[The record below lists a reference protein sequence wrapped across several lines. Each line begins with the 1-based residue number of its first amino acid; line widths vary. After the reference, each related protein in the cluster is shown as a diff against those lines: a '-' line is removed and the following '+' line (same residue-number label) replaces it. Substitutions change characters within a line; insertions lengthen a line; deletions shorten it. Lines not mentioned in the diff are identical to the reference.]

1 MKKIRV
7 LALILGFIGL
17 LLISCFIYYQ
27 YNISPTDKSSKAN
40 IEVVIPEGMST
51 TDIAKTLYDKGLIKN
66 EFFFK
71 VYLKLNK
78 VSSLKASTYLLT
90 KSMSMKEIVIELE
103 NGNTNDN
110 VIKLTFKEGENIK
123 DYANM
128 ISKKT
133 NITSEEFISTIKD
146 TTFLTKLID
155 DYWFLTDSILNE
167 NIYYPLEG
175 YLAPD
180 TYNFDVNADVKAIFE
195 KMLDQTDKIL
205 TDLKPSL
212 GKSGLK
218 VHEVLTLAS
227 MAESEGVSLEDRKNI
242 VGVFMNRIKN
252 NMALGSDVTTYYAS
266 KIELGERDLYM
277 SEINSDNPYNTRS
290 AKNAGKLPVGP
301 ICNPSKSAIEAT
313 INYTQNDYL
322 YFVADKNMKVYF
334 TKTDAEHN
342 KKIQEL
348 KNQGLWFEY

>member
-17 LLISCFIYYQ
+17 LLICCFIYYQ

-175 YLAPD
+175 YLFPD
-180 TYNFDVNADVKAIFE
+180 TYEFSKDNLNSEIIIRKLLDEEERKLAVYKDVLE
-195 KMLDQTDKIL
+195 KSDIH
-205 TDLKPSL
+205 SII
-212 GKSGLK
+212 
-218 VHEVLTLAS
+218 TLAS
-227 MAESEGVSLEDRKNI
+227 IAELEGVKDEDRKTI
-242 VGVFMNRIKN
+242 ISVFNNRLAKGMN
-252 NMALGSDVTTYYAS
+252 LGSDVTTYYAFDEEMS
-266 KIELGERDLYM
+266 SDLT
-277 SEINSDNPYNTRS
+277 SEMFNTYNPYNTRS
-290 AKNAGKLPVGP
+290 SKMAGRLPVGP
-301 ICNPSKSAIEAT
+301 ICNPSLSSIDAAI
-313 INYTQNDYL
+313 NPNSSDYL
-322 YFVADKNMKVYF
+322 YFVADKNRNVYF
-334 TKTDAEHN
+334 TKSATEHEE
-342 KKIQEL
+342 KVQEL
-348 KNQGLWFEY
+348 KENGDWIW

>member
-78 VSSLKASTYLLT
+78 VSSLKASTYILT

-175 YLAPD
+175 YLFPD
-180 TYNFDVNADVKAIFE
+180 TYEFSKDNLNSEIIIRKLLDEEERKLAVYKDVLE
-195 KMLDQTDKIL
+195 KSDIH
-205 TDLKPSL
+205 SII
-212 GKSGLK
+212 
-218 VHEVLTLAS
+218 TLAS
-227 MAESEGVSLEDRKNI
+227 IAELEGVKDEDRKTI
-242 VGVFMNRIKN
+242 ISVFNNRLAKGMN
-252 NMALGSDVTTYYAS
+252 LGSDVTTYYAFDEEMS
-266 KIELGERDLYM
+266 SDLT
-277 SEINSDNPYNTRS
+277 SEMFNTYNPYNTRS
-290 AKNAGKLPVGP
+290 SKMAGRLPVGP
-301 ICNPSKSAIEAT
+301 ICNPSLSSIDAAI
-313 INYTQNDYL
+313 NPNSSDYL
-322 YFVADKNMKVYF
+322 YFVADKNRNVYF
-334 TKTDAEHN
+334 TKSATEHEE
-342 KKIQEL
+342 KVQEL
-348 KNQGLWFEY
+348 KENGDWIW

>member
-175 YLAPD
+175 YLFPD
-180 TYNFDVNADVKAIFE
+180 TYEFSKDNLNSEIIIRKLLDEEERKLAVYKDVLE
-195 KMLDQTDKIL
+195 KSDIH
-205 TDLKPSL
+205 SII
-212 GKSGLK
+212 
-218 VHEVLTLAS
+218 TLAS
-227 MAESEGVSLEDRKNI
+227 IAELEGVKDEDRKTI
-242 VGVFMNRIKN
+242 ISVFNNRLAKGMN
-252 NMALGSDVTTYYAS
+252 LGSDVTTYYAFDEEMS
-266 KIELGERDLYM
+266 SDLT
-277 SEINSDNPYNTRS
+277 SEMFNTYNPYNTRS
-290 AKNAGKLPVGP
+290 SKMAGRLPVGP
-301 ICNPSKSAIEAT
+301 ICNPSLSSIDTAI
-313 INYTQNDYL
+313 NPNSSNYL
-322 YFVADKNMKVYF
+322 YFVADKNRNVYF
-334 TKTDAEHN
+334 TKSATEHEE
-342 KKIQEL
+342 KVQEL
-348 KNQGLWFEY
+348 KENGDWIW